1 MLRTSRDGNCSVS
14 RSRIGDCSLYLL
26 DNFLNEMGSN
36 CVYES
41 DTDSFLRTGY
51 LLKIVLSFYNYYSRH
66 VSAFNICVFVCV
78 TISYL
83 NS

>member
-36 CVYES
+36 CVYET
-41 DTDSFLRTGY
+41 DTDSFLRTVY
-51 LLKIVLSFYNYYSRH
+51 LLKIVLSFYNIIIHDMFLRLT
-66 VSAFNICVFVCV
+66 SACLFVLL
-78 TISYL
+78 YL
-83 NS
+83 I